1 MKCIGAQKRVN
12 DAKLARLG
20 FVRRA
25 LTRKTYMASNVL
37 LCSHY
42 WRLFGLSSST
52 TGGVPILV
60 MREGANRSRGREAQ
74 HNNIMAAK
82 VVAESVRSALGPKG
96 MDKMLVDSF
105 GDVTITSDGRTI
117 LDEMD
122 VQHPAAK
129 MLVEVAKTQD
139 KEAGDGTTS
148 AVIIAGELLSRAE
161 ELIDKNIHPTVIID
175 GYRKAADKALVTLEK
190 IAIPIDLK
198 STEYLKKAASTSMG
212 SKLVAEYKDYLAD
225 LAVKAM
231 MAVVEKQADGT
242 FRADVDDVKVE
253 KKTGESLKETSLISG
268 IVLDKEIVHSG
279 MPKRLEKAKI
289 ALLDASLEN
298 EKPEMDAK
306 ISIESPEQIEAF
318 LNQEETMLKDM
329 VEKVLATGTNVVICQ
344 KGIDDMAQ
352 HFLARKGVIAIRRAK
367 KSDME
372 KLARAT
378 GAKIISSIDALAAS
392 DLGYAALVE
401 ERKTG
406 DDKMTYIEGCKN
418 PKSVTLLIR
427 GGTQRM
433 IAEAERS
440 IHDGLCVVKD
450 LIEDPRIVAG
460 GSAPE
465 MEMANVIK
473 KYAQTVQGREQLAIT
488 IFAESLEAIATTL
501 AENAGLDT
509 VDILSELRTRH
520 QKGETWA
527 GIDVLAGKVEDMT
540 KINVYEPLA
549 VKKQIIKS
557 ANEAA
562 SMILKID
569 DVIASQKMKSPPMPP
584 GGGMPGG
591 MGGMGGMSGG
601 MM

>member
-1 MKCIGAQKRVN
+1 M
-12 DAKLARLG
+12 
-20 FVRRA
+20 
-25 LTRKTYMASNVL
+25 
-37 LCSHY
+37 
-42 WRLFGLSSST
+42 SSSQI
-52 TGGVPILV
+52 GGTPILV
-60 MREGANRSRGREAQ
+60 LKEGANRSRGREAQ
-74 HNNIMAAK
+74 HSNIMAAK
-82 VVAESVRSALGPKG
+82 VVAESVRSSLGPKG

-161 ELIDKNIHPTVIID
+161 ELIDKNIHPTIIID
-175 GYRKAADKALVTLEK
+175 GYRKAADKALETLEK

-198 STEYLKKAASTSMG
+198 SHDYLKKAAATAMG
-212 SKLVAEYKDYLAD
+212 SKVVAEYKDYLAD

-231 MAVVEKQADGT
+231 LAVAEKEGST
-242 FRADVDDVKVE
+242 YKADVDDVKVE
-253 KKTGESLKETSLISG
+253 KKTGKSLKDTSLING

-289 ALLDASLEN
+289 ALLETSLEN
-298 EKPEMDAK
+298 EKPELDAK
-306 ISIESPEQIEAF
+306 INIESPNQIEAF
-318 LNQEETMLKDM
+318 LKQEETMLKDM
-329 VEKVLATGTNVVICQ
+329 VGKVLASGANVVVCQ

-378 GAKIISSIDALAAS
+378 GGKIVSNIDTLAPS

-406 DDKMTYIEGCKN
+406 DDKMTYVEGCKN

-433 IAEAERS
+433 TAETERS
-440 IHDGLCVVKD
+440 IHDALCVVRD
-450 LIEDPRIVAG
+450 LIEEPKIVAG

-465 MEMANVIK
+465 LEISNTLK
-473 KYAQTVQGREQLAIT
+473 KYAQTIQGREQLAVK

-501 AENAGLDT
+501 AENAGLDP
-509 VDILSELRTRH
+509 VDILSELIARH
-520 QKGETWA
+520 EKGETWA
-527 GIDVLAGKVEDMT
+527 GIDVLAGKIEDMT

-569 DVIASQKMKSPPMPP
+569 DVIASGKMKTPPMPP
-584 GGGMPGG
+584 GGGGMPGG
-591 MGGMGGMSGG
+591 MGGYPGGEY
-601 MM
+601 